1 MKGEDRGFGSGDENF
16 ENELCAKQKMLLN
29 KDKLKVE
36 MELNVSLSTVFRH
49 LSAMDKVNEVEVHF

>member
-1 MKGEDRGFGSGDENF
+1 MVFGEGSMRGEDRGFGSGDENF

-36 MELNVSLSTVFRH
+36 MELDVSPPTVFRY
-49 LSAMDKVNEVEVHF
+49 LQWIK